1 MGNCY
6 LVRRGGAGKR
16 LPVLSAA
23 YPADVTMWG
32 EGGNAV
38 FKVEIEKE
46 GRPSG
51 FGTERRSA
59 ARPEPPAPSPI

>member
-38 FKVEIEKE
+38 FKVEIEK
-46 GRPSG
+46 
-51 FGTERRSA
+51 
-59 ARPEPPAPSPI
+59 